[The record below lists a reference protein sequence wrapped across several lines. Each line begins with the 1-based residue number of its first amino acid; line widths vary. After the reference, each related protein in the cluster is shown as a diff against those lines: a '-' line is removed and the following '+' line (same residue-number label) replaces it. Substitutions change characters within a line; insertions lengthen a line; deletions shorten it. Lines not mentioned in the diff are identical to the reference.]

1 MDTPPDDLAAAG
13 QTPEESRFPL
23 KPAFPLRK
31 VPFTAAS
38 PVSSALRIFNTG
50 TPGPGGAMPFYMV
63 VLPEGG
69 TVHQLRF
76 QQGTIR
82 EAGINGVTVELL
94 LAICID
100 QLEQFQAGPFPCPE
114 NSTAIVMMQEAK
126 AALDRRTRE
135 RSARGVEGVHTR

>member
-1 MDTPPDDLAAAG
+1 MDTPPDDLAQEGRTAEQAC
-13 QTPEESRFPL
+13 
-23 KPAFPLRK
+23 FPLRQ
-31 VPFTAAS
+31 VRFTAAS
-38 PVSSALRIFNTG
+38 PVSSTLMIFNTG
-50 TPGPGGAMPFYMV
+50 TPGPGGARPCYEI

-69 TVHQLRF
+69 TIHRLSF

-100 QLEQFQAGPFPCPE
+100 QLQQFQAGPFPCGE
-114 NSTAIVMMQEAK
+114 NVFAIAFMNEAK
-126 AALDRRTRE
+126 ELLDRRTRE